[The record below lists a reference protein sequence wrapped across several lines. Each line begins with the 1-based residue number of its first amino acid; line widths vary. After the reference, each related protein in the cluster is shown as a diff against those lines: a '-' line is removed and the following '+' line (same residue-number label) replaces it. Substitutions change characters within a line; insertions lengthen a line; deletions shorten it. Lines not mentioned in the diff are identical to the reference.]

1 MNPLSD
7 WFVDDRAIVDQQQ
20 RLFDEAGYRRP
31 HAGQIDATI
40 PRRAGW
46 AWRYIVVVIA
56 SGRLPDARSGAAPT
70 PCRRMRDVGG
80 HSTAVP
86 TRRARA
92 PHRPTRSR

>member
-31 HAGQIDATI
+31 HAGQIDAAI

-46 AWRYIVVVIA
+46 AWRYIVVVI
-56 SGRLPDARSGAAPT
+56 GKVDGYLTREVGQRP
-70 PCRRMRDVGG
+70 RRVGG
-80 HSTAVP
+80 CGT
-86 TRRARA
+86 
-92 PHRPTRSR
+92 